1 MKRLIAFRLDEFTY
15 NELQKHLE
23 ESKQGV
29 SDFIR
34 IAIYEKLER
43 IENAKIMPIDKQKH

>member
-34 IAIYEKLER
+34 IAIYEKLQR
-43 IENAKIMPIDKQKH
+43 IELSKNKAIDKQKH